1 MSDGDGAKRVIQKVP
16 AKTATGKRGCCEHGR
31 KKSRCRECGGGS
43 FCEHNVQRYNC
54 HKCIQ
59 ARCISSLVDSLR
71 ITAASNIGGCSDQ
84 AKIMLLELQVK
95 ALTEQRDNLLR
106 ILEQNQV
113 FATSQIVCQCLG
125 CMQGLP
131 THGMQTH
138 GMQTQ
143 GIQTHGMQTLG
154 MQSLGMQPLG
164 MQSLGMQPL
173 GMQTHGMQPHGMQP
187 LGMQPHGM
195 QSLGMQP
202 LGMQTHGMQ
211 THGAS
216 L

>member
-16 AKTATGKRGCCEHGR
+16 TKPATGKRGCCEHGR
-31 KKSRCRECGGGS
+31 KKSRCRDCGGGS

-106 ILEQNQV
+106 IFEQNQV
-113 FATSQIVCQCLG
+113 FATSQIVCQCLA
-125 CMQGLP
+125 CMQAQ
-131 THGMQTH
+131 GMQAH

-143 GIQTHGMQTLG
+143 GMQAHSMQALG
-154 MQSLGMQPLG
+154 MQADARRAIVTPNPAMLPSSPYSAVALDLLF
-164 MQSLGMQPL
+164 SS
-173 GMQTHGMQPHGMQP
+173 H
-187 LGMQPHGM
+187 
-195 QSLGMQP
+195 S
-202 LGMQTHGMQ
+202 
-211 THGAS
+211 S
-216 L
+216 